1 MANQTRNLS
10 FDFFRGVAILMII
23 VLHAAMTTP
32 DISLIN
38 SVLFDFVSRLST
50 GMQLFFV
57 LSGYFIYQSMQRLSN
72 NNAGV
77 KIFLYKRMAKILPL
91 YLIFLFLNIAL
102 FFVFSE
108 LYNDFSGFHRSTV
121 TSSDINLNNIFL
133 HIFMLQGFVPEYMH
147 SLVDGSWSILTE
159 VYFYLLFPVVI
170 FPFIK
175 SLKKSIVVFMIILV
189 SSMYFRAYIA
199 PIIWPDQSEFYYY
212 FFLNQLPVFI
222 LGGVMSHL
230 INQNQEGANEY
241 SGILF
246 AFSVVLFFGLI
257 RGLNYPLAYHYLY
270 GIVFV
275 LMIISA
281 YPYMESSKG
290 FFLFS
295 AVVRLGK
302 QSYAIFLSHLL
313 VMHPSSYLLKLY
325 APDLNITEF
334 FLIQLLSILVFSY
347 ILSNYLFNRIDVFFV
362 NAMNHYIRKNYAT

>member
-1 MANQTRNLS
+1 MDNQTRNLS

-32 DISLIN
+32 GIGLIN

-57 LSGYFIYQSMQRLSN
+57 LSGYFIYQSMQKLSN
-72 NNAGV
+72 NNVGV
-77 KIFLYKRMAKILPL
+77 RIFLYKRMAKILPL
-91 YLIFLFLNIAL
+91 YLLFLFLNIAL

-108 LYNDFSGFHRSTV
+108 LYNDFSGFHRNTV

-147 SLVDGSWSILTE
+147 SLVDGSWSIVTE
-159 VYFYLLFPVVI
+159 VYFYLLFPVII

-189 SSMYFRAYIA
+189 ISMYFGLYIA
-199 PIIWPDQSEFYYY
+199 PIIWPDQSGFYYY

-222 LGGVMSHL
+222 LGGVMSHF
-230 INQNQEGANEY
+230 INQNQEGVNEY
-241 SGILF
+241 SSILF

-257 RGLNYPLAYHYLY
+257 SGSNYPLTYHYLY

-275 LMIISA
+275 LMIIGS
-281 YPYMESSKG
+281 YPYMESFKG

-302 QSYAIFLSHLL
+302 QAYAVFLSHLL
-313 VMHPSSYLLKLY
+313 IMYPSSYLLKLY
-325 APDLNITEF
+325 APNLNIAEF

-362 NAMNHYIRKNYAT
+362 NAMNHYIRRNYAT

>member
-1 MANQTRNLS
+1 
-10 FDFFRGVAILMII
+10 MII

-32 DISLIN
+32 SIDLIN

-91 YLIFLFLNIAL
+91 YLLFLFLNTAL

-108 LYNDFSGFHRSTV
+108 LYNDFSGFHRNTA

-147 SLVDGSWSILTE
+147 SLVDGSWSIVTE
-159 VYFYLLFPVVI
+159 VYFYLLFPVII

-189 SSMYFRAYIA
+189 ISMYFRPYIA
-199 PIIWPDQSEFYYY
+199 PIIWPDQGEFYYY

-230 INQNQEGANEY
+230 INQNQEGANRY

-257 RGLNYPLAYHYLY
+257 SGSNHPLAYHYLY

-275 LMIISA
+275 LMIIGA
-281 YPYMESSKG
+281 YPYMESFKG

-295 AVVRLGK
+295 TVVRLGR
-302 QSYAIFLSHLL
+302 QAYAIFLSHLL

-325 APDLNITEF
+325 APNLNIAEF
-334 FLIQLLSILVFSY
+334 FLIQLLSILVVSY
-347 ILSNYLFNRIDVFFV
+347 ILSNYLFNRIDVFSV
-362 NAMNHYIRKNYAT
+362 NAMNNYIRRNYAA